1 MNIEPIKATFEII
14 RVQTMADGAVRIVFE
29 ASEDRTDLLKAFA
42 DVKRGGGL
50 IEAVMLA
57 VQVESLTELDDETE
71 KEAERDSSNMG
82 SRRTTNRRDQ

>member
-1 MNIEPIKATFEII
+1 MAIEPIKATFDII
-14 RVQTMADGAVRIVFE
+14 RVQTMASGAVRIVFE
-29 ASEDRTDLLKAFA
+29 ADETRTDLLKSFA

-57 VQVESLTELDDETE
+57 VQVGSLTGLDDETK
-71 KEAERDSSNMG
+71 KEAEGNSPDVG